1 MSQPA
6 AVPSASLARSPPRCQ
21 AWSSRPRAASMAPRG
36 WSSPERSRISAARG
50 KNATERSIARR
61 KEGVDLRPRP
71 TAAPVRLDRTTVAH
85 VGTGRAS
92 AVRADRCRTV
102 SGDVRQKAEY
112 GSVMPILS
120 VGVRWGRAIGWLCK
134 SEAAGSNPAR
144 SISRK
149 IYLQDFPRLGF
160 QHRQQRCERGA
171 SDRRI
176 AVEPSRMRSCHA
188 VRLP

>member
-1 MSQPA
+1 MTRPGVPA
-6 AVPSASLARSPPRCQ
+6 APEPTRQLPRNC
-21 AWSSRPRAASMAPRG
+21 AASMAPRG
-36 WSSPERSRISAARG
+36 WSCPERSRISAARG

-71 TAAPVRLDRTTVAH
+71 TAAPVRLDRTIVAH

-102 SGDVRQKAEY
+102 SGDVRQIAEY

-120 VGVRWGRAIGWLCK
+120 VGVRWGRAIGWVCK

-144 SISRK
+144 SISEK
-149 IYLQDFPRLGF
+149 SHLQDFSRLGF
-160 QHRQQRCERGA
+160 HHRQQRCERGA
-171 SDRRI
+171 SGPPI
-176 AVEPSRMRSCHA
+176 AVEPSQVRSSHGAC
-188 VRLP
+188 LE